1 MSSKILAKDS
11 ALLLMLSWMRKDVEM
26 AIDKK
31 LYTMDEVLDALEP
44 RKEDEN
50 WYNGWYSN
58 PLLPNPK
65 TGLDSFQ
72 TISRRCREIAERL
85 SK

>member
-58 PLLPNPK
+58 PLLPQSQDW
-65 TGLDSFQ
+65 T
-72 TISRRCREIAERL
+72 R
-85 SK
+85 